1 MGFVSNV
8 LCIFFFNSIIF
19 FPVVGS
25 LVCFVV
31 SGLWWFVGVVFFFGF
46 RWW

>member
-1 MGFVSNV
+1 MAMVVVAMVVVEWV
-8 LCIFFFNSIIF
+8 LCLMRCYFFFFNSIIF

-31 SGLWWFVGVVFFFGF
+31 SGLW
-46 RWW
+46 